1 MASSVETLQPY
12 HITLA
17 NQTLFENV
25 TYAINQVHF
34 AGVPTSNTHAY
45 EIAHPNVQKH
55 VSLLDH
61 IALLLVFKAKGDVVA
76 TGLLRERAS
85 FTLVW
90 AKNSSY
96 LITSPE
102 GNYLASLLGAFVE
115 LQNPIPILKLVVGMC
130 KIKILTRVKKLV
142 NAAPWVGDQSR
153 NFFSVLEWDD
163 STKAMAHY
171 LIQRGKMG
179 DQSLAD
185 GLDSFLAA
193 ARGLRMDSRVESFVN
208 VLGFSY
214 WLSLNNTGPKL
225 DSVPGVNPI
234 LFRRV
239 KKLGAWFQACVVIR
253 AAVEKL
259 SPAVRQGIKQRQLT
273 PPNPAPHR
281 PYRDTIRALNT
292 WTVRYNL
299 ARFENFQAVR
309 DIYPKATPGTPGPGP
324 EVEIAAAQHCELTV
338 GLELWRTLMDKKQRQ
353 VIEIGCSKAS
363 CYYCK
368 LWVEEFNKWVAGQH
382 LPNKMVLRGQHDK
395 YVLGWAMPSN
405 SPARVRD
412 GVLQGIG
419 KVMQEIWTEAGGPR
433 RRSDSQSPPSHTPGA
448 NQGAL
453 LDESADA
460 EWGRFF

>member
-1 MASSVETLQPY
+1 MADSFETLQPY

-34 AGVPTSNTHAY
+34 TGVPTSNTHAY
-45 EIAHPNVQKH
+45 DIAHPSVQKH

-96 LITSPE
+96 LTSSPE
-102 GNYLASLLGAFVE
+102 QNYLASLLRAFVE
-115 LQNPIPILKLVVGMC
+115 LQQPAQILKVVVGMC
-130 KIKILTRVKKLV
+130 KVKILTRVKKLV
-142 NAAPWVGDQSR
+142 NAAPRVGDQSR
-153 NFFSVLEWDD
+153 NFFSVLEWD
-163 STKAMAHY
+163 TKTEA
-171 LIQRGKMG
+171 MG
-179 DQSLAD
+179 DYLVQIGAMRDQTLAD
-185 GLDSFLAA
+185 GLDNFLAA
-193 ARGLRMDSRVESFVN
+193 ARQLRTDSGVESFVN
-208 VLGFSY
+208 VLVFSY
-214 WLSLNNTGPKL
+214 WLSLNYTGPKL
-225 DSVPGVNPI
+225 DAVPGVNPI

-239 KKLGAWFQACVVIR
+239 KKLGAWLQACIVIR
-253 AAVEKL
+253 GEVEKL
-259 SPAVRQGIKQRQLT
+259 SPAVRQGIKLRQLT
-273 PPNPAPHR
+273 PPSPAAHR

-299 ARFENFQAVR
+299 ERFENFQVVR
-309 DIYPKATPGTPGPGP
+309 DFYPKASPGTPGPDP

-338 GLELWRTLMDKKQRQ
+338 GLDLWRALVYRKQRQ
-353 VIEIGCSKAS
+353 TIEIGCSKAS

-368 LWVEEFNKWVAGQH
+368 LWIEEFNKWVTGQH

-395 YVLGWAMPSN
+395 FVLGWAMPSN
-405 SPARVRD
+405 SPAKVRD
-412 GVLQGIG
+412 GVLEGIG

-433 RRSDSQSPPSHTPGA
+433 RRSDSQSPPSHTPGPSQA
-448 NQGAL
+448 AQFDNNSKVG
-453 LDESADA
+453 
-460 EWGRFF
+460 WRHCF